1 VSNRISEVVLL
12 GQPRR
17 WSIRVAGTFK
27 SQYKIR
33 WFHTSTPLLTKP
45 LHNLTIYF
53 IKNDPMAVLAL
64 INHPKQNI
72 ALIQKLTKHIQ
83 WPQPRTL
90 YKEIYP
96 NILLN
101 EDRNLLEVIETNFV
115 MNFASLANKGVILGV
130 YKAMKKQ
137 FGYVGLESMQMRPDM
152 VSLWL
157 DHYIN
162 TGVPWY

>member
-1 VSNRISEVVLL
+1 
-12 GQPRR
+12 
-17 WSIRVAGTFK
+17 
-27 SQYKIR
+27 
-33 WFHTSTPLLTKP
+33 
-45 LHNLTIYF
+45 
-53 IKNDPMAVLAL
+53 MAVLAL

-157 DHYIN
+157 DH
-162 TGVPWY
+162 